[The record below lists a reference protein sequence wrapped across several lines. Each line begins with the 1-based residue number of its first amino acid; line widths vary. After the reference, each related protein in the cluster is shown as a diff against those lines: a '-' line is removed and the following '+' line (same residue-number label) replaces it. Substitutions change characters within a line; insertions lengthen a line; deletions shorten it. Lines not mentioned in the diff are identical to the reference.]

1 MSCVRVVTETAP
13 DAGGLSMADGYQID
27 PAVLRTFAQVVD
39 EQAQRLDQIH
49 QTLAGVHIDAD
60 AFGKLPASGDLHNEY
75 TAHAQAEVDDTGEA
89 AQLLRETGDGL
100 VLTAQTYEQTDQ
112 RIAGLHHAVLR
123 SLSGGEHG

>member
-1 MSCVRVVTETAP
+1 
-13 DAGGLSMADGYQID
+13 MADGYHID
-27 PAVLRTFAQVVD
+27 PAVLRNFARVVD

-49 QTLAGVHIDAD
+49 QALAAVHIDSD
-60 AFGKLPASGDLHNEY
+60 AFGKLPASGDLHSEY
-75 TAHAQAEVDDTGEA
+75 TAHAQAELGNSDEA

-100 VLTAQTYEQTDQ
+100 IQTADNYEQTEQ